1 MKTKA
6 FVLCLILALLPFT
19 IMAEVIEGNGKLVTK
34 ELSIHPFDAIRIDM
48 SVTNNND
55 NWKKLFKQASQTA
68 KVNFSYQATGK
79 TSLKITIDENIYPS
93 LTVKVDD
100 GQLLIKTKE
109 GTQIR
114 PTRFDIVGTSES
126 LKKVDVSGN
135 TTLSIN
141 SDLNGEQF
149 TANVSTGASLK
160 SENALTFVD
169 CDIDAS
175 TGCEVELKQLNCDN
189 LSASASTGCDVKLGG
204 KADIAHLAASTGSGI
219 KASNLTVTKAQCDS
233 STGSGIS
240 VHVVKELDASASLG
254 SDIIYSGDPATDIST
269 SLGGSVHK

>member
-48 SVTNNND
+48 SVTNNNG
-55 NWKKLFKQASQTA
+55 NWKKLFKQVSQTA
-68 KVNFSYQATGK
+68 KVNFSYQATGE
-79 TSLKITIDENIYPS
+79 TNLIITIDENIYPS

-114 PTRFDIVGTSES
+114 PTRFDIVGTSER
-126 LKKVDVSGN
+126 LKKADLSGN

-141 SDLNGEQF
+141 SDLRGEQF

-169 CDIDAS
+169 CDIEAS
-175 TGCEVELKQLNCDN
+175 TGCKVELKQLNCNN

-233 STGSGIS
+233 STGSSIS
-240 VHVVKELDASASLG
+240 IHVVKALNASASLG
-254 SDIIYSGDPATDIST
+254 SDITYSGDPATNIST

>member
-1 MKTKA
+1 MKAKA

-48 SVTNNND
+48 SVTNNNG
-55 NWKKLFKQASQTA
+55 NWKKLFKQVSQSA

-93 LTVKVDD
+93 LTVKVDN
-100 GQLLIKTKE
+100 GQLLIKAKE
-109 GTQIR
+109 DTQIR

-135 TTLSIN
+135 TTLLIN
-141 SDLNGEQF
+141 SDLSGEQF

-160 SENALTFVD
+160 SEKSLTFVD
-169 CDIDAS
+169 CDIEAS
-175 TGCEVELKQLNCDN
+175 TGCEIELKLLNCDN
-189 LSASASTGCDVKLGG
+189 LSASASTGCDVKLEG
-204 KADIAHLAASTGSGI
+204 KADIAHLAASTGSAI
-219 KASNLTVTKAQCDS
+219 KASKLTVTDAQCDS
-233 STGSGIS
+233 STGSSIS
-240 VHVVKELDASASLG
+240 IHAVKALNASASLG
-254 SDIIYSGDPATDIST
+254 SEIYYSGDPATNIST

>member
-1 MKTKA
+1 MKAKA
-6 FVLCLILALLPFT
+6 LVLCLILALLPFT

-48 SVTNNND
+48 SVTNNNG
-55 NWKKLFKQASQTA
+55 NWKKLFKQVSQSA

-93 LTVKVDD
+93 LTVKVDN
-100 GQLLIKTKE
+100 GQLLIKAKE
-109 GTQIR
+109 DTQIR

-135 TTLSIN
+135 TTLLIN
-141 SDLNGEQF
+141 SNLNGEQF

-160 SENALTFVD
+160 SDKSLTFVD
-169 CDIDAS
+169 CDIEAS
-175 TGCEVELKQLNCDN
+175 TGCEIELKLLNCDN
-189 LSASASTGCDVKLGG
+189 LSASASTGCDVKLEG
-204 KADIAHLAASTGSGI
+204 KADIAHLAASTGSAI
-219 KASNLTVTKAQCDS
+219 KASELTVTDAQCDS
-233 STGSGIS
+233 STGSSIS
-240 VHVVKELDASASLG
+240 IHAVKALNASASLG
-254 SDIIYSGDPATDIST
+254 SEIYYSGDPATNIST

>member
-79 TSLKITIDENIYPS
+79 TSLRITIDENIYPS

-114 PTRFDIVGTSES
+114 PTRFDIVGTSER
-126 LKKVDVSGN
+126 LKKADLSGN

-141 SDLNGEQF
+141 SDLRGEQF

-169 CDIDAS
+169 CDID
-175 TGCEVELKQLNCDN
+175 
-189 LSASASTGCDVKLGG
+189 ASTGCDVKLGG

-233 STGSGIS
+233 STGSSIS
-240 VHVVKELDASASLG
+240 IHAVKTLNASASLG
-254 SDIIYSGDPATDIST
+254 SEIYYSGDPATNIST

>member
-1 MKTKA
+1 MKAKA

-48 SVTNNND
+48 SVTNNNG
-55 NWKKLFKQASQTA
+55 NWKKLFKQVSQTA
-68 KVNFSYQATGK
+68 KVNFSYQSTGK

-114 PTRFDIVGTSES
+114 PTRFDIVGTSER
-126 LKKVDVSGN
+126 LKKADLSGN

-141 SDLNGEQF
+141 SDLRGEQF

-169 CDIDAS
+169 CDIEAS
-175 TGCEVELKQLNCDN
+175 TGCKVELKQLNCNN

-219 KASNLTVTKAQCDS
+219 KASKLTVTDAQCDS
-233 STGSGIS
+233 STGSSIS
-240 VHVVKELDASASLG
+240 IHVVKALNASASLG
-254 SDIIYSGDPATDIST
+254 SEIYYSGDPATNIST

>member
-79 TSLKITIDENIYPS
+79 TSLRITIDENIYPS
-93 LTVKVDD
+93 LTVKVDN
-100 GQLLIKTKE
+100 GQLLIKAKE

-114 PTRFDIVGTSES
+114 PTRFDIVGTSER
-126 LKKVDVSGN
+126 LKKADLSGN

-141 SDLNGEQF
+141 SDLSGEQF

-160 SENALTFVD
+160 SEKSLTFVD
-169 CDIDAS
+169 CDIEAS
-175 TGCEVELKQLNCDN
+175 TGCEIELKQLNCDN
-189 LSASASTGCDVKLGG
+189 LSASASTGCDVKLEG
-204 KADIAHLAASTGSGI
+204 KADIAHLAASTGSAI
-219 KASNLTVTKAQCDS
+219 KASKLIVTDAQCDS

-240 VHVVKELDASASLG
+240 IHAVKTLNASASLG
-254 SDIIYSGDPATDIST
+254 SEIYYSGDPATNIST

>member
-79 TSLKITIDENIYPS
+79 TSLRITIDENIYPS

-109 GTQIR
+109 GSDR
-114 PTRFDIVGTSES
+114 P
-126 LKKVDVSGN
+126 
-135 TTLSIN
+135 
-141 SDLNGEQF
+141 
-149 TANVSTGASLK
+149 
-160 SENALTFVD
+160 
-169 CDIDAS
+169 AS
-175 TGCEVELKQLNCDN
+175 TS
-189 LSASASTGCDVKLGG
+189 SAP
-204 KADIAHLAASTGSGI
+204 
-219 KASNLTVTKAQCDS
+219 QRDS
-233 STGSGIS
+233 RRRI
-240 VHVVKELDASASLG
+240 
-254 SDIIYSGDPATDIST
+254 
-269 SLGGSVHK
+269 

>member
-55 NWKKLFKQASQTA
+55 NWKKLFKQVSQSA

-79 TSLKITIDENIYPS
+79 TSLRITIDENIYPS

-114 PTRFDIVGTSES
+114 PTRFDIVGTSER
-126 LKKVDVSGN
+126 LKKADLSGN

-141 SDLNGEQF
+141 SDLRGEQF

-169 CDIDAS
+169 CDIEAS
-175 TGCEVELKQLNCDN
+175 TGCKVELKQLNCNN

-233 STGSGIS
+233 STGSCIS
-240 VHVVKELDASASLG
+240 VHVVKALNASASLG
-254 SDIIYSGDPATDIST
+254 SEIYYSGDPATNIST